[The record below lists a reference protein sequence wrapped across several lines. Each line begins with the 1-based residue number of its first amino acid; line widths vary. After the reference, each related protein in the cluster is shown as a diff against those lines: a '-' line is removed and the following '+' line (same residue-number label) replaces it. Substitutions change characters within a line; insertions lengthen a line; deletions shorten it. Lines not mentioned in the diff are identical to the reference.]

1 MDSELLKLSK
11 PMLALLLKQG
21 ITVATPVQ
29 KEIIPA
35 ILDGRDIIA
44 QSETGSGKTL
54 SFAVPLIERIN
65 PSDGLKALIL
75 VPTRELC
82 VQVTHEFSK
91 FSLHRN
97 FAATAIYGGVSISDQ
112 VRKMKRTNVI
122 VATPGRLLDLL
133 ERKAFNLSKIEY
145 LVFDEADRMLDMGFV
160 KDIERILKLMP
171 QKKQTMLF
179 SATISKDIARLSKK
193 YLDNPFRVT
202 FDTPVQPG
210 FLRQT
215 YYQTVQSKKMP
226 LLIHLLKNDRELTI
240 VFCNRK
246 HITEKLAKNLTAEG
260 VVAKCL
266 NGDMTQAKREKVTKE
281 FRDKRFSVLIA
292 TDVASRGLHI
302 EGISH
307 VYNYEIPKDVE
318 SYTHRVGRTARAGKK
333 GEAISLVT
341 PGEDQKFFK
350 QILFTQKGIIT
361 LKSVD
366 DALLPGVKEPSKS
379 VHVHTDQKGRRE
391 SSRSSESGRQKSSGG
406 REYSGNR
413 FSNKR
418 RPGEEGNSERRQYS
432 GERSTERRQSSV
444 SRSSDRRVNPDE
456 RRKDIR
462 RSSSS
467 EQPERRRNANEGS
480 GRSSSADKIYQFDDK
495 KGKETM
501 VWNDIYAGF
510 RDKNPGEP
518 GKKSDKTEEN
528 KSGKFKWFSGDKSKS
543 FRDKNKPGDAR
554 KKKFRK

>member
-11 PMLALLLKQG
+11 PMVALLEKQG

-54 SFAVPLIERIN
+54 SFAVPLIERIK
-65 PSDGLKALIL
+65 PADGLKALIL

-112 VRKMKRTNVI
+112 IRKMKRTNVV

-215 YYQTVQSKKMP
+215 YYQTSQIKKMP

-266 NGDMTQAKREKVTKE
+266 NGDMTQAKRERVTKE

-366 DALLPGVKEPSKS
+366 DALLPGVKEISKS
-379 VHVHTDQKGRRE
+379 VHSHSDHRE
-391 SSRSSESGRQKSSGG
+391 RKDNLRFSESRRKKGTDG
-406 REYSGNR
+406 RERSGNR
-413 FSNKR
+413 FSNTRKSSD
-418 RPGEEGNSERRQYS
+418 EKSSDRRQFS
-432 GERSTERRQSSV
+432 GERSSDRKQFSGEQ
-444 SRSSDRRVNPDE
+444 SSDRKPHTE
-456 RRKDIR
+456 RGKDTR
-462 RSSSS
+462 RSSSAKDS
-467 EQPERRRNANEGS
+467 GRSRKTNAGS
-480 GRSSSADKIYQFDDK
+480 GRTGSSEKIYRFDDRA
-495 KGKETM
+495 GKQSGD
-501 VWNDIYAGF
+501 WNDIYAGF
-510 RDKNPGEP
+510 RERKSNEPVTKNDKSEE
-518 GKKSDKTEEN
+518 KT
-528 KSGKFKWFSGDKSKS
+528 SGRFKWFSGDRLKA
-543 FRDKNKPGDAR
+543 FRDKNKPGEAK